1 MRLNEMNKTL
11 TKSHSVCSP
20 PPGAPFFGIWT
31 QMFPWKYYL
40 DLCLMVWPISRLSLN
55 MEECLTIQVP
65 MGENKWLTSRHEDY
79 IMNLKETWTKKS
91 QLFLWYTS
99 LHDPRFIHRSVLE
112 YLYRC
117 QDYLYL
123 YFIIKKREKQD
134 TWGIILRCLNPLHER
149 RGQKFN
155 RHKLIFD
162 MFKIDMSP
170 PRSWDLQGESW
181 YWSYQIMLT

>member
-1 MRLNEMNKTL
+1 ME
-11 TKSHSVCSP
+11 
-20 PPGAPFFGIWT
+20 
-31 QMFPWKYYL
+31 Y
-40 DLCLMVWPISRLSLN
+40 PISKLFLN
-55 MEECLTIQVP
+55 MEECLPIQAP
-65 MGENKWLTSRHEDY
+65 RWESKWLKSRHGDY
-79 IMNLKETWTKKS
+79 IKNFKETWTKKS
-91 QLFLWYTS
+91 QLFLWCTS

-134 TWGIILRCLNPLHER
+134 TWGIILRYLHPLQGK
-149 RGQKFN
+149 RGRQFN

-162 MFKIDMSP
+162 MFKIDMP
-170 PRSWDLQGESW
+170 PPWSWDLQGESW